1 LQVQIDKLVDDIMN
15 LTVGDWPSVY
25 DHKNRLRRMNMTVD
39 VRNLILEA
47 LQNANTDKEENRS
60 VVVESV

>member
-39 VRNLILEA
+39 VRNLITEA
-47 LQNANTDKEENRS
+47 LQNANTRKEEDHRLEL
-60 VVVESV
+60 ESL